1 MWQTDS
7 AIHKL
12 KPRLFYKSA
21 HFQAYFIDFHLQCEL
36 YLTIVNFI
44 TKLPLV
50 VRKNAILVVC
60 NKLSK
65 IVYFIATTEGTL
77 AK

>member
-1 MWQTDS
+1 MWQTNS
-7 AIHKL
+7 TIYKL
-12 KPRLFYKSA
+12 KPRLFYKFA
-21 HFQAYFIDFHLQCEL
+21 HFQAHLIDFHLQCEL

-60 NKLSK
+60 DKLSK
-65 IVYFIATTEGTL
+65 IVYFIATTEETL